1 MHLDH
6 IQYFDQLKQEELLD
20 NIFYAYLQCTKQLL
34 FRKIFLTVD
43 KYLTYYKVRVGK
55 MPGHLS
61 TKYRMHLSSKK
72 KYLLVPG
79 VAAEM

>member
-1 MHLDH
+1 MYLDH

-20 NIFYAYLQCTKQLL
+20 KIFYAYLQCTKQLL
-34 FRKIFLTVD
+34 FRKKILNVD

-55 MPGHLS
+55 LPGYLS